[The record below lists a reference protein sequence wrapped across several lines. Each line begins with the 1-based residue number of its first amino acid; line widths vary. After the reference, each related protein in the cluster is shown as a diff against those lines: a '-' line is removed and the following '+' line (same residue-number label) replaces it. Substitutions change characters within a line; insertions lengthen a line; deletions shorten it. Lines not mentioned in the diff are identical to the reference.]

1 MQMQMQ
7 KVLDFFG
14 LTSRAEGSNE
24 QRRKYVF
31 DDLRPSLRALV
42 IVGSLGLALL
52 VGYISH
58 IINVSVGG
66 YKLIPFWLFL
76 LSFAVLMR
84 LGIRFCLSLEQRKM
98 GE

>member
-1 MQMQMQ
+1 MQ

-14 LTSRAEGSNE
+14 FTSRAEGSNE
-24 QRRKYVF
+24 RRRKYVF
-31 DDLRPSLRALV
+31 DDLRPSLRALA
-42 IVGSLGLALL
+42 IVVSLGLAFL

-58 IINVSVGG
+58 LINVSAGG
-66 YKLIPFWLFL
+66 YKLILFWLFL

-84 LGIRFCLSLEQRKM
+84 LGIRFSLILEQRKM

>member
-1 MQMQMQ
+1 MQMQ

-14 LTSRAEGSNE
+14 FTSRTEDSNE

-42 IVGSLGLALL
+42 IVGSLGLAFL
-52 VGYISH
+52 VGCISH
-58 IINVSVGG
+58 LINVSAGG

>member
-1 MQMQMQ
+1 MQMQ

-14 LTSRAEGSNE
+14 FTSRAEGSNE

-31 DDLRPSLRALV
+31 GDLRPSLRALA
-42 IVGSLGLALL
+42 IVGALGLALL

-58 IINVSVGG
+58 LINASVGG

-84 LGIRFCLSLEQRKM
+84 LGIRFCWFLVQRRK
-98 GE
+98 EE

>member
-1 MQMQMQ
+1 MQ

-14 LTSRAEGSNE
+14 FTSRAEGSNE
-24 QRRKYVF
+24 QRRKYSF

-42 IVGSLGLALL
+42 IVSSLGLAFL

-58 IINVSVGG
+58 LINVSAGG

-84 LGIRFCLSLEQRKM
+84 LGIRICLLFERRKVRK
-98 GE
+98 